1 MPDFDFD
8 PLGENFRQDPYE
20 VYRQLREMEGPFFY
34 EGQEMWLLSRYDDVA
49 AAACDSSLVRSLRGF
64 ETEEE
69 LAERQ
74 RAANFHD
81 MPYHERFV
89 QFSLLDSDGALH
101 RRLRRQVFG
110 ALQARNIASLEPAI
124 SSFVQALIDDLKGR
138 DEIDFV
144 NDFALHIPGFV
155 IGRLLGAPAEDC
167 SRMRVWSEDVVR
179 YFDVN
184 RTAKAKEQAE
194 RATREFHDY
203 LLALKALRIRSP
215 ADDLMTKMIR
225 DEADGAYSED
235 EFISTCMLILM
246 AGHGSSIDALGSGMH
261 VLLKNPDALEVLQK
275 HPGKLPNAIQE
286 MFRFE
291 APLPFFHRH
300 ATRDISLAGRTFG
313 AGTTFGLL
321 YGAANRDSGA
331 FEQADVFDIERQPNR
346 HLAFGMGAHLCLGNA
361 LARLTMR
368 VVFGLVF
375 RNFSRLD
382 LAQKDVAYKPG
393 LSVRGPEE
401 LPIAWAAA

>member
-8 PLGENFRQDPYE
+8 PLGKIFRQDPYAI
-20 VYRQLREMEGPFFY
+20 YRQLREREGPFFY
-34 EGQEMWLLSRYDDVA
+34 EDQKMWLLSRYDDVA
-49 AAACDSSLVRSLRGF
+49 AAACESSLVRSLRGF
-64 ETEEE
+64 ESETK

-74 RAANFHD
+74 CAANFHD

-110 ALQARNIASLEPAI
+110 SLQARHIADLEPAI
-124 SSFVQALIDDLKGR
+124 RMFVQSLIDDVKTR

-155 IGRLLGAPAEDC
+155 IGRLLGAPVEDC
-167 SRMRVWSEDVVR
+167 ARMRVWSEEVVR

-184 RTAKAKEQAE
+184 RTAEAKEKAE

-203 LLALKALRIRSP
+203 LLSLKALRMRSP
-215 ADDLMTKMIR
+215 GDDLITKMIR
-225 DEADGAYSED
+225 DEAEGAYSED

-246 AGHGSSIDALGSGMH
+246 AGHGSSIDALSSGMH
-261 VLLKNPDALEVLQK
+261 VLLKHPDALQALQEN
-275 HPGKLPNAIQE
+275 PEKLPNAIQE

-300 ATRDISLAGRTFG
+300 ATKDISLASWTFG

-321 YGAANRDSGA
+321 YGAANRDPGA
-331 FEQADVFDIERQPNR
+331 FEQADIFDIERQPNR

-368 VVFGLVF
+368 IVFELLF
-375 RNFSRLD
+375 QNFSRFD
-382 LAQKDVAYKPG
+382 LLHADVAYKPG
-393 LSVRGPEE
+393 LSVRGPER
-401 LPIAWAAA
+401 LPMAWAAA